1 MKNTSIRFLSTL
13 ILLTAITFSACKKNK
28 PGDPEPPDPDPDPPT
43 ALSDA
48 DSLKYLMY
56 HYMQISFVDGGRDV
70 DYFLPTYYWYKDV
83 PQLDPLS
90 DDYEDAQDLLNY
102 MKTFAINP
110 ASGKPYD
117 KYSFLDD
124 GQVADEIQQGVAG
137 DKGLDVTYA
146 YDADDNIV
154 LVVLYTG
161 KNSPA
166 GQAGVQRG
174 WLITAING
182 QPVTYDG
189 PGGANVTRVV
199 NAVFYDDQAS
209 FTFKKL
215 DGSEVTST
223 IAKATYNINPILFDT
238 VYNVSGKKVGYF
250 VFNTFAS
257 IEYNS
262 APTLTKQ
269 ELDRVFSEFETAGA
283 GYLIVDL
290 RYNGG
295 GAVNTAEYL
304 AGKLAPATVAN
315 KEIYHYLYN
324 DRLEAMKTEVGLE
337 SSVKFTQGGNLTL
350 DNVYFIT
357 SDNTASAS
365 ELTINSLKPYMDVFT
380 VGDTSYGKPVGFFG
394 FHISIFKNGVEKDLA
409 DLYAINFE
417 FRNSNNVGE
426 FYEGIPPNQ
435 LAADYIGEPWGSADD
450 ENLMK
455 IFNHI
460 STGSFSRSMMG
471 IRSAK
476 TRELKQPI
484 EIPRHTLRFNGMVD
498 YKMGK
503 EIQQKARKML
513 EKDK

>member
-1 MKNTSIRFLSTL
+1 MKKTSVRFLSVL
-13 ILLTAITFSACKKNK
+13 VLLAAISFSACKKDK
-28 PGDPEPPDPDPDPPT
+28 SGDPEPPDPPT

-56 HYMQISFVDGGRDV
+56 HIMQISFLEGGRDM
-70 DYFLPTYYWYKDV
+70 DYNLPTYYWYKAV
-83 PQLDPLS
+83 PELDPLS
-90 DDYEDAQDLLNY
+90 DTYEDAQDLLNY

-110 ASGKPYD
+110 ASGKAFD

-154 LVVLYTG
+154 LVVLYAG

-199 NAVFYDDQAS
+199 NAVFYDAQAS

-215 DGSEVTST
+215 DGSEITST
-223 IAKATYNINPILFDT
+223 IAKATYNINPVLFDT
-238 VYNVSGKKVGYF
+238 VYDVSGKKVGYF
-250 VFNTFAS
+250 VFNSFAS

-269 ELDRVFSEFETAGA
+269 ELDRVFSEFEAAGV

-304 AGKLAPATVAN
+304 CSKIAPAAAVN

-324 DRLEAMKTEVGLE
+324 DRLTAEVDLE
-337 SSVKFTQGGNLTL
+337 SSVKFTQTGNLAL

-357 SDNTASAS
+357 GDNTASAS
-365 ELTINSLKPYMDVFT
+365 ELTINSMKPYMDVFT

-394 FHISIFKNGVEKDLA
+394 FHISIFKNGTEKDLA

-498 YKMGK
+498 YEMGK
-503 EIQQKARKML
+503 EMQQKARKML
-513 EKDK
+513 ERNK